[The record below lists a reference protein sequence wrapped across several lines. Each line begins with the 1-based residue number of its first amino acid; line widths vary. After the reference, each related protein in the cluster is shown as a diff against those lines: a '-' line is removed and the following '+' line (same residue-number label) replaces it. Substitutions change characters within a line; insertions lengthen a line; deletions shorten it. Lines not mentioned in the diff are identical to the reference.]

1 MCIGVYEAVG
11 EAGADLGR
19 WEERGKRGGEEV
31 GELAKSAGR
40 PGVDLEVGWEGG
52 GGCGGE
58 VGGAG
63 ELSAVEW
70 IGWGKKGIGEENK
83 EGATYA

>member
-19 WEERGKRGGEEV
+19 WEERGKRACEEV

-40 PGVDLEVGWEGG
+40 PGVDLEVRWERG

-58 VGGAG
+58 VRGAG
-63 ELSAVEW
+63 ELLGV
-70 IGWGKKGIGEENK
+70 K
-83 EGATYA
+83 